1 MERIYFM
8 NIYNC
13 PCCGEKTF
21 SPIKKAFAGQMN
33 SKGKRC
39 SACGKRCVNGKGATI
54 FNAIFSLAAI
64 ICMIVIFLTA
74 PKFYFLARYEV
85 VIQAGIVL
93 AIIFV
98 PKLVNAFFFRMTEAI
113 RLDF

>member
-1 MERIYFM
+1 
-8 NIYNC
+8 
-13 PCCGEKTF
+13 
-21 SPIKKAFAGQMN
+21 
-33 SKGKRC
+33 
-39 SACGKRCVNGKGATI
+39 
-54 FNAIFSLAAI
+54 
-64 ICMIVIFLTA
+64 MIVIFLTA

-85 VIQAGIVL
+85 IIQAGIVL